1 MTASPKSIVL
11 VHGAWHGSWC
21 WQRVVPLLRQR
32 GFAVRA
38 VDLPSTGIDP
48 PPRADLSTDAAA
60 VRKVIKEMPGDVLV
74 CGHSYGGMVIS
85 HPAVGAHPR
94 VGHLAY
100 VCAFVPDRGQSL
112 FSIGDG
118 KPAPWIRADERGM
131 TLPDPDQAAD
141 LFFGDCDP
149 ETQAWAIGRLRS
161 QPAAPFAEPIADP
174 AWLRTES
181 TYIVCTQ
188 DRVMP
193 AELQRG
199 LFASRTAS
207 VFELQA
213 SHSPF
218 LSCPGLLA
226 ERLAGCALDISLAAP

>member
-1 MTASPKSIVL
+1 MTTASPKSIVL

-21 WQRVVPLLRQR
+21 WQRVIPLLEQR
-32 GFAVRA
+32 GFVVRA
-38 VDLPSTGIDP
+38 VDLPSTGIDVP
-48 PPRADLSTDAAA
+48 PQADLSADAAA
-60 VRKVIKEMPGDVLV
+60 VRKVIDEMPGDVLV

-94 VGHLAY
+94 AAHLAY

-118 KPAPWIRADERGM
+118 TPAPWIRVDERGM
-131 TLPDPDQAAD
+131 TLPDLDQAAD
-141 LFFGDCDP
+141 LFFGDCDFH
-149 ETQAWAIGRLRS
+149 TQRWAIGRLRR
-161 QPAAPFAEPIADP
+161 QPAAPFAEPVADP
-174 AWLRTES
+174 GWLRTRS

-193 AELQRG
+193 LELQRG
-199 LFASRTAS
+199 LFAPRTGN
-207 VFELQA
+207 VLELQA

-218 LSCPGLLA
+218 LSCPADLA
-226 ERLAGCALDISLAAP
+226 QQLAACAP

>member
-1 MTASPKSIVL
+1 MTNTPKSIVL

-21 WQRVVPLLRQR
+21 WQRVIPLLERR

-48 PPRADLSTDAAA
+48 PPGADLSADAAA
-60 VRKVIKEMPGDVLV
+60 VRNVIDEMAGDVLV

-85 HPAVGAHPR
+85 HPAVGTHPR
-94 VGHLAY
+94 VVHLAY

-112 FSIGDG
+112 LSIGDG
-118 KPAPWIRADERGM
+118 KPAPWINLDEHGM
-131 TLPDPDQAAD
+131 TLPDLDRAAE
-141 LFFGDCDP
+141 LLFGDCDP
-149 ETQAWAIGRLRS
+149 ETQKWATGRLRR
-161 QPAAPFAEPIADP
+161 QPAAPFAEPVGDP

-193 AELQRG
+193 LELQRG
-199 LFASRTAS
+199 LFASRTGS
-207 VFELQA
+207 TFELEA
-213 SHSPF
+213 SHSPL
-218 LSCPGLLA
+218 LSRPVQLA
-226 ERLAGCALDISLAAP
+226 ERLEECG